1 MMRTIG
7 ALTAAAFM
15 ALATTQAAL
24 ADSPYLRP
32 NLFDTDGRDHVT
44 VEAGFTDDIF
54 AGRTAMRSNHFNI
67 VGPNGE
73 QPLDAITYFT
83 DVAVFEAPTPVEG
96 SYRISSGR
104 REGRIAKMY
113 RSESAGWRFV
123 GEESGVVVPEADQ
136 VETQSITVADVY
148 VVRGAAGDIPPP
160 RGTGVEVIPVTH
172 PANIVEGEDAVF
184 QLLIDGQ
191 PRAGLPV
198 TVFREAGRYD
208 GRSVEADVVTD
219 ADGRFTVRPS
229 APGAYL
235 TLIRYRGEAPAGA
248 RTPYQ
253 SQSHALT
260 FIAGAQ

>member
-1 MMRTIG
+1 MSGRIWTVV
-7 ALTAAAFM
+7 A
-15 ALATTQAAL
+15 ALAVLATAGSAL

-32 NLFDTDGRDHVT
+32 NVFDASNMDHVT

-54 AGRTAMRSNHFNI
+54 AGRVAMRSDHWNVF
-67 VGPNGE
+67 GPNGE
-73 QPLDAITYFT
+73 VPIPGVTYLSQIS
-83 DVAVFEAPTPVEG
+83 VFEAPTPTDG
-96 SYRISSGR
+96 TYRISSGR

-113 RSESAGWRFV
+113 RSATAGWRFV
-123 GEESGVVVPEADQ
+123 GEEAGVTVAEADQ

-148 VVRGAAGDIPPP
+148 VTRGEAGEVPAA

-172 PANIVEGEDAVF
+172 PNEIVEGEDAVF

-191 PRAGLPV
+191 PRGGLPI

-208 GRSVEADVVTD
+208 GRLVEAEVVSGP
-219 ADGRFTVRPS
+219 DGRFTVKPS

-235 TLIRYRGEAPAGA
+235 TLIRYRDEAPAGA
-248 RTPYQ
+248 ATPYQ

>member
-1 MMRTIG
+1 MRTIM
-7 ALTAAAFM
+7 TMAAAIM
-15 ALATTQAAL
+15 AMAVAGSAT

-32 NLFDTDGRDHVT
+32 NLFDASGRDHVT

-54 AGRTAMRSNHFNI
+54 AGRVAMRSDHFN
-67 VGPNGE
+67 VFGPNGE
-73 QPLDAITYFT
+73 AALDGVTYFNDIT
-83 DVAVFEAPTPVEG
+83 VFEAPTPVDG
-96 SYRISSGR
+96 TYRISSGR
-104 REGRIAKMY
+104 REGRIGRMY
-113 RSESAGWRFV
+113 RSADAGWKFV
-123 GEESGVVVPEADQ
+123 GEEAGVTPPESAQ

-148 VVRGAAGDIPPP
+148 VTRGVAGDVPAA
-160 RGTGVEVIPVTH
+160 RGMGVEVVPVTH
-172 PANIVEGEDAVF
+172 PGEIVEGEDAVF

-208 GRSVEADVVTD
+208 GRLVEANVMTGE
-219 ADGRFTVRPS
+219 DGRFTVRPS

-248 RTPYQ
+248 PTPYQ